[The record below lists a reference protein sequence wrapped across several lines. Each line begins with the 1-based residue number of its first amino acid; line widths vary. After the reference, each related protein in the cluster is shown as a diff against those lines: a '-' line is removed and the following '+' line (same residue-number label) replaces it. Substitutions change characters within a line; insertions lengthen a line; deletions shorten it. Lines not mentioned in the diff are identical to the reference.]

1 MQNPIPMSL
10 ENGFVSFERRFVSG
24 PKEALRS
31 PNNLITYGEINRYH
45 AKDGRTA
52 LFSAIL

>member
-24 PKEALRS
+24 PKEAFRS